1 MRRALFIHG
10 YAIVRLDAHCTRL
23 IAEANSAAAQFFASG
38 RESKWALT
46 DPTGA
51 MVGFVAQQ
59 GREMLQVGARLMA
72 ASLRVAVEGTS
83 VRA

>member
-1 MRRALFIHG
+1 LRRALFIHG

-23 IAEANSAAAQFFASG
+23 IGEANTAAAQFFASG
-38 RESKWALT
+38 CESKRALT

-72 ASLRVAVEGTS
+72 A
-83 VRA
+83 